1 MREGACLFCPTRCR
15 KELQP
20 RSQKSRFRVGRRGPR
35 SQSGEEK
42 PGNSG
47 SENSAETAFQRE
59 LRRRGLRPD
68 GTKDP
73 DFKGPKIATEE
84 GRTGKP
90 DPPPPFAKTPDQ
102 LEKSRLLNSE
112 GLEGLLPRA
121 GELVKLGTTFFLA
134 FWPLVLTAIVL
145 FGGAYAVFG
154 SSFVHGGEKT
164 ETGAP
169 RYIDPYQL
177 LAQDEVMRQYREGYL
192 DR

>member
-1 MREGACLFCPTRCR
+1 MQAPSFTRGDPP
-15 KELQP
+15 EEITTQTH
-20 RSQKSRFRVGRRGPR
+20 SQAIVQTPASTSENVCFSAKLSRQAATATNTGHSPLP
-35 SQSGEEK
+35 SHK
-42 PGNSG
+42 LIPL

-112 GLEGLLPRA
+112 GLEVWQQIQVSLVSCVAILL
-121 GELVKLGTTFFLA
+121 LS
-134 FWPLVLTAIVL
+134 WI
-145 FGGAYAVFG
+145 
-154 SSFVHGGEKT
+154 SSRVG
-164 ETGAP
+164 
-169 RYIDPYQL
+169 
-177 LAQDEVMRQYREGYL
+177 
-192 DR
+192 

>member
-1 MREGACLFCPTRCR
+1 MLLLNLLFKPHRLLQIHQR
-15 KELQP
+15 KSLRRHTAKQLSKLLRAPQRTSASLQSFP
-20 RSQKSRFRVGRRGPR
+20 VRLRPPQTLVVPLPSHKLIPL
-35 SQSGEEK
+35 
-42 PGNSG
+42 

-112 GLEGLLPRA
+112 GLEVWQQIQVF
-121 GELVKLGTTFFLA
+121 LV
-134 FWPLVLTAIVL
+134 
-145 FGGAYAVFG
+145 
-154 SSFVHGGEKT
+154 S
-164 ETGAP
+164 
-169 RYIDPYQL
+169 
-177 LAQDEVMRQYREGYL
+177 
-192 DR
+192 

>member
-1 MREGACLFCPTRCR
+1 MLLLSLLFKPHRSPQIHQR
-15 KELQP
+15 RSP
-20 RSQKSRFRVGRRGPR
+20 RRHTAKKVSKLLRAPQRTSPSLAKLFRQAATATNTGCSPLP
-35 SQSGEEK
+35 SHK
-42 PGNSG
+42 LIPL

-112 GLEGLLPRA
+112 GLEVWQQIQVSLVPCIAILLLRWISSTV
-121 GELVKLGTTFFLA
+121 GQNTVLA
-134 FWPLVLTAIVL
+134 
-145 FGGAYAVFG
+145 
-154 SSFVHGGEKT
+154 
-164 ETGAP
+164 
-169 RYIDPYQL
+169 
-177 LAQDEVMRQYREGYL
+177 
-192 DR
+192 